1 MERALG
7 RDGFAIIELPRRN
20 RITSDRFTEFADSF
34 ERYRATQCFEDVVAE
49 RLAKDGCRNGGANEL
64 NRLRDV
70 CLADPPLLR
79 RPALLLYDCDTNR
92 PPSIGGRGGGGAA

>member
-49 RLAKDGCRNGGANEL
+49 RLAKEAKPLVLTEEL
-64 NRLRDV
+64 LDAKYLRTA
-70 CLADPPLLR
+70 LQLLR
-79 RPALLLYDCDTNR
+79 RR
-92 PPSIGGRGGGGAA
+92 AAPRVHRNQVRWQ